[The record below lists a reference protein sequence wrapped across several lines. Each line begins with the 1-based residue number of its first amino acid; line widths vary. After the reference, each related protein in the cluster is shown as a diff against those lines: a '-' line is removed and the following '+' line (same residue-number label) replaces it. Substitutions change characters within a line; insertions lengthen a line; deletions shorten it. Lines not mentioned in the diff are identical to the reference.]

1 MKVLYSQSATELMH
15 CREQLVLLD
24 RGEQRANPGQA
35 SLGILRAELSR
46 GLSGGMEIFES
57 SYSWSLGGYRSL

>member
-1 MKVLYSQSATELMH
+1 M
-15 CREQLVLLD
+15 LLD